1 MSDLSLSHAKP
12 TLTCSF
18 ANHDA
23 FMRTVN
29 AQRVTPA
36 IR

>member
-1 MSDLSLSHAKP
+1 MSALSLNHTKP

-23 FMRTVN
+23 FMSNVN